1 MRSNNG
7 KKKSRWKKILI
18 WSAVLV
24 VVLAG
29 GALFTIN
36 YMVDKVLD
44 SFVNEALEAAGLDSL
59 DDLEALAPGGSGL
72 DGNGDTTTEAGGESG
87 GGTGN
92 GDSGGGAGNAG
103 TGQETAGN
111 AGTSDP
117 SAAGGQSSGEAGGGN
132 TGGNSGNSGSELAC
146 GETGA
151 DGEYKGE
158 VTIDKAKCAQENIT
172 LKDKAKVA
180 TLLLAKLSPSDM
192 KLFGEMMSGGLS
204 TDEKK
209 QAKDIIL
216 KKMSEDE
223 YNELIAIAAKLGLS
237 QGKSYADSLKE

>member
-72 DGNGDTTTEAGGESG
+72 DGNGDTTNEAGGGSG
-87 GGTGN
+87 GSGN
-92 GDSGGGAGNAG
+92 GDNGGGSGNAG
-103 TGQETAGN
+103 TGQEGVGN

-117 SAAGGQSSGEAGGGN
+117 SAAGGQTTGK
-132 TGGNSGNSGSELAC
+132 GGNSGNSGSELAC
-146 GETGA
+146 GETGPN
-151 DGEYKGE
+151 GEYRGE
-158 VTIDKAKCAQENIT
+158 ITVDKAKCAQESIT

-192 KLFGEMMSGGLS
+192 KLFGEMVSGGLS

>member
-7 KKKSRWKKILI
+7 KKKRRWKRIFI

-59 DDLEALAPGGSGL
+59 DDLEALAPGGSGQE
-72 DGNGDTTTEAGGESG
+72 GTGETVAEAGG
-87 GGTGN
+87 N
-92 GDSGGGAGNAG
+92 GGANGNAG
-103 TGQETAGN
+103 EAGHAGTGEGSGN
-111 AGTSDP
+111 AGTS
-117 SAAGGQSSGEAGGGN
+117 SSSTEGGQAGGSGGGN
-132 TGGNSGNSGSELAC
+132 GGSELAC
-146 GETGA
+146 GETGPN
-151 DGEYKGE
+151 GEYRGE
-158 VTIDKAKCAQENIT
+158 ITVDKAKCAQESIT

-180 TLLLAKLSPSDM
+180 TLLLAKLSPSDL
-192 KLFGEMMSGGLS
+192 KLFGEMMSGGLT

-209 QAKDIIL
+209 KAKDIIL

-223 YNELIAIAAKLGLS
+223 YDELIAIAAKLGLS